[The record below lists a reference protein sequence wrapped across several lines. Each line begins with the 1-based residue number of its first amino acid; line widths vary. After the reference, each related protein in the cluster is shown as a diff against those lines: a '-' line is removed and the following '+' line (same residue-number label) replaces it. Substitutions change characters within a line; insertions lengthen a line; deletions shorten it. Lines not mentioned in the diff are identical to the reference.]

1 MAKILIVDDEI
12 NIIKTLSSI
21 LQDEGHVL
29 YSSQNGDEAISFLRK
44 NDVDLIILD
53 IWLPDVDGIEL
64 LQTIKGFNPD
74 IAVIMI
80 SGHGSIDIAV
90 KSTRMGA
97 FDFLQKPP
105 SMERVITSVNNALER
120 IRLKNEID
128 QLKKEQQV
136 EDEMIGIS
144 PEINEIREIIETA
157 ASTNARVLITGD
169 SGTGKELVA
178 RAIYHKSKRSNRP
191 FVKVNC
197 AAIPQELIESELFG
211 HEKGAFTGAVKRRIG
226 KFELADGGTLFLDE
240 ICDMSL
246 SAQAKVLRVLQ
257 EQQFERVGGNETL
270 TVDVRVLAATNIDIK
285 KAIEEDRFREDLYYR
300 LNVIPIVVPPL
311 SERNDDIPVLVSY
324 FLEKSSSEHGIGLKE
339 VTRDGMELLKKHPWP
354 GNVRELKNI
363 IERLSIMVTK
373 NKITSSDI
381 KKHLES
387 YDFDFDGITDRDFS
401 SLRKA
406 REDFEKKY
414 ITGALLKNDK
424 NISLTAKDLGIER
437 TNLHRKMKQLNI
449 DINKIS

>member
-1 MAKILIVDDEI
+1 
-12 NIIKTLSSI
+12 
-21 LQDEGHVL
+21 
-29 YSSQNGDEAISFLRK
+29 
-44 NDVDLIILD
+44 
-53 IWLPDVDGIEL
+53 
-64 LQTIKGFNPD
+64 
-74 IAVIMI
+74 
-80 SGHGSIDIAV
+80 
-90 KSTRMGA
+90 
-97 FDFLQKPP
+97 
-105 SMERVITSVNNALER
+105 
-120 IRLKNEID
+120 
-128 QLKKEQQV
+128 
-136 EDEMIGIS
+136 
-144 PEINEIREIIETA
+144 
-157 ASTNARVLITGD
+157 
-169 SGTGKELVA
+169 
-178 RAIYHKSKRSNRP
+178 
-191 FVKVNC
+191 
-197 AAIPQELIESELFG
+197 
-211 HEKGAFTGAVKRRIG
+211 
-226 KFELADGGTLFLDE
+226 
-240 ICDMSL
+240 MSL